1 MGIFGALNTAVSG
14 LRAQSF
20 ALENISG
27 NIANSQTTAFKRQDT
42 TFSDLVTGG
51 SNSAQYQTAGSVSM
65 FSRST
70 ATVQGDISSSSI
82 NTHMAVS
89 GDGYFIVQEK
99 VSTSDNRAIF
109 SGTDVYT
116 RRGDFT
122 IDAEGY
128 LVNGSGYYLK
138 GLELDPTTGNPVG
151 SVPDLIQLSNDFLP
165 AQATQEID
173 YRANLASYPL
183 TANADPDEA
192 NSELLNPINFS
203 ANPIASSTASA
214 TITGNGA
221 TLAVDAIAT
230 DSGTTDIS
238 ALSSAGG
245 TLVLNGTSITINAAD
260 DATATL
266 AAINLETG
274 TTGISASLG
283 TSNELILE
291 SADADTDID
300 IGSGSTASLLTELG
314 LADGTTG
321 ATNLISQGAVTQGET
336 LTVDVAS
343 GGAQTI
349 TFGTGVGEISTLAEL
364 NTALA
369 GLAGVTASVNTST
382 GDISIEAT
390 SAAASLTVAGTVDE
404 DVFGITA
411 GDYLPAA
418 GVVVANDNTAFVSS
432 SVSGGA
438 ITVYDENGSPVN
450 IQFRWAKVDSD
461 DNGGTDTWN
470 MFYLEN
476 PDATGTDTMWRNIGQ
491 TYTFGSDGTLDPV
504 VSQITLSG
512 IVVDGANLGDINL
525 IHGTGGLTQYDDP
538 NGNVQ
543 VNDFSQDGLASG
555 ELVGVQVADGG
566 TIVANYS
573 NGLSLNI
580 VDIPLVSFNA
590 DNGLLRLDG
599 GAFEATSESGQAILD
614 STGAIVGQSIENSNT
629 DIADEF
635 SKLIVTQ
642 QAYSANSRIV
652 STADEMLQEALNMVR

>member
-151 SVPDLIQLSNDFLP
+151 SVPELIQLSNDFLP

-214 TITGNGA
+214 TITGSGA

-230 DSGTTDIS
+230 DSGTTDLS
-238 ALSSAGG
+238 GLSSAGG
-245 TLVLNGTSITINAAD
+245 TLILNGTSITINAAD

-349 TFGTGVGEISTLAEL
+349 TFGTGIGEVSTLAEL

-390 SAAASLTVAGTVDE
+390 SSTASLALGGTVDE

-418 GVVVANDNTAFVSS
+418 GVVVANDNTAFISS

-470 MFYLEN
+470 MFYLEE

>member
-214 TITGNGA
+214 TITGSGA

-230 DSGTTDIS
+230 DSGTTDLS
-238 ALSSAGG
+238 GLSSAGG
-245 TLVLNGTSITINAAD
+245 TLILNGTSITINAAD

-266 AAINLETG
+266 AAINLQTG

-283 TSNELILE
+283 TSNELILD

-300 IGSGSTASLLTELG
+300 IDSGSTASLLTELG
-314 LADGTTG
+314 LSSGTTG

-369 GLAGVTASVNTST
+369 GLAGVTASVNAST

-390 SAAASLTVAGTVDE
+390 SATASLTVAGTVDE
-404 DVFGITA
+404 DNFGITA

-418 GVVVANDNTAFVSS
+418 GVVVANDNTAFISS

-461 DNGGTDTWN
+461 DLGGTDTWN

-476 PDATGTDTMWRNIGQ
+476 PDASGTDTMWRNIGQ

>member
-151 SVPDLIQLSNDFLP
+151 SVPELIQLSNDFLP

-214 TITGNGA
+214 TITGSGA

-230 DSGTTDIS
+230 DAGTTDLS
-238 ALSSAGG
+238 GLSSAGG
-245 TLVLNGTSITINAAD
+245 TLILNGTSITINAAD

-349 TFGTGVGEISTLAEL
+349 TFGTGVGEVSTLAEL

-390 SAAASLTVAGTVDE
+390 SSTASLALGGTVDE

-418 GVVVANDNTAFVSS
+418 GVVVANDNTAFISS

-470 MFYLEN
+470 MFYLEE

>member
-151 SVPDLIQLSNDFLP
+151 SVPELIQLSNDFLP

-214 TITGNGA
+214 SITGSGA

-230 DSGTTDIS
+230 DSGTTDLS
-238 ALSSAGG
+238 GLSSAGG
-245 TLVLNGTSITINAAD
+245 TLILNGTSITINAAD

-283 TSNELILE
+283 TSNELILD

-300 IGSGSTASLLTELG
+300 IDSGSTASLLTELG
-314 LADGTTG
+314 LSSGVTG

-369 GLAGVTASVNTST
+369 GLTGVTASVNTST

-390 SAAASLTVAGTVDE
+390 SATASLAVAGTVDE
-404 DVFGITA
+404 DVFGIAA

-418 GVVVANDNTAFVSS
+418 GVVVANDNTAFISS

-470 MFYLEN
+470 MFYLED
-476 PDATGTDTMWRNIGQ
+476 PDASGTDTMWRNIGQ

>member
-260 DATATL
+260 DATATI

>member
-51 SNSAQYQTAGSVSM
+51 SNSAQYQNSGSVSM

-82 NTHMAVS
+82 DTHMAVS
-89 GDGYFIVQEK
+89 GDGYFIVQER
-99 VSTSDNRAIF
+99 VSTSDNRSLF

-138 GLELDPTTGNPVG
+138 GLELDATTGNPIG

-183 TANADPDEA
+183 SANANTDEA
-192 NSELLNPINFS
+192 NSELLDPVNFS
-203 ANPIASSTASA
+203 ADPTASSTASA
-214 TITGNGA
+214 AISGSGA
-221 TLAVDAIAT
+221 ILSADAGASE
-230 DSGTTDIS
+230 SGTTDIS

-245 TLVLNGTSITINAAD
+245 TLILNGTSITINAAD
-260 DATATL
+260 DATLAM
-266 AAINLETG
+266 AAINLQTG

-291 SADADTDID
+291 TADADTDID
-300 IGSGSTASLLTELG
+300 IDSGSTPAILTELG
-314 LADGTTG
+314 LGDGITE

-336 LTVDVAS
+336 LTVNVGSA
-343 GGAQTI
+343 GAQTI
-349 TFGTGVGEISTLAEL
+349 TFGTGVSEVSTLAEL

-369 GLAGVTASVNTST
+369 ALTGVTASVNTST
-382 GDISIEAT
+382 GDVTIEAT
-390 SAAASLTVAGTVDE
+390 SATASLTLGGTVDE
-404 DVFGITA
+404 NEFGLTS

-418 GVVVANDNTAFVSS
+418 GVVVANDNTAFISS

-450 IQFRWAKVDSD
+450 MQFRWAKVDSE

-476 PDATGTDTMWRNIGQ
+476 AEATGTDTMWRNIGE

-504 VSQITLSG
+504 ISQITLSG
-512 IVVDGANLGDINL
+512 LTVDGTTLGNINL

-543 VNDFSQDGLASG
+543 VNDLAQDGLSSG

-590 DNGLLRLDG
+590 DNGLVRLDG
-599 GAFEATSESGQAILD
+599 GAYEATSESGQAILD

>member
-42 TFSDLVTGG
+42 TFSDLVSGG

-173 YRANLASYPL
+173 YRANLASFPL
-183 TANADPDEA
+183 TANADSDEA

-238 ALSSAGG
+238 AMSSAGG
-245 TLVLNGTSITINAAD
+245 TLILNGTSITINAAD

-266 AAINLETG
+266 AAINLQTG

-291 SADADTDID
+291 SVDADTDIVID
-300 IGSGSTASLLTELG
+300 SGSTASLLTELG

-390 SAAASLTVAGTVDE
+390 SSTASLALGGTVDE

>member
-51 SNSAQYQTAGSVSM
+51 SNTAKYQTAGSVSM

-70 ATVQGDISSSSI
+70 ATVQGDISESSI

-151 SVPDLIQLSNDFLP
+151 SVPELIQLSNDFLP

-183 TANADPDEA
+183 TANADPDVP

-203 ANPIASSTASA
+203 ADPVASSTASS

-221 TLAVDAIAT
+221 TLAVDATAVEA
-230 DSGTTDIS
+230 GTTDIS

-245 TLVLNGTSITINAAD
+245 TLIINGTSITINTAD
-260 DATATL
+260 DATAAL

-274 TTGISASLG
+274 TTGVSASLG

-291 SADADTDID
+291 SVDADTDIVID
-300 IGSGSTASLLTELG
+300 GASTASLLAELG
-314 LADGTTG
+314 IADGTSS
-321 ATNLISQGAVTQGET
+321 ATNLLSQLAVAQGET
-336 LTVDVAS
+336 LTVEVGSA
-343 GGAQTI
+343 GAQTI
-349 TFGTGVGEISTLAEL
+349 TFGTGVGEVSTLAEL
-364 NTALA
+364 NAELSALT
-369 GLAGVTASVNTST
+369 GVTASVNTAT
-382 GDISIEAT
+382 GDISIEAISPT
-390 SAAASLTVAGTVDE
+390 ASLTLGGTVDE
-404 DVFGITA
+404 HVFGVTA

-418 GVVVANDNTAFVSS
+418 GVVVANDNSAFISS

-438 ITVYDENGSPVN
+438 ITVYDDNGSPVN
-450 IQFRWAKVDSD
+450 VQFRWAKVDSED
-461 DNGGTDTWN
+461 AGGTDTWN
-470 MFYLEN
+470 MFYLED
-476 PDATGTDTMWRNIGQ
+476 PDATGTETQWRNIGQ
-491 TYTFGSDGTLDPV
+491 SYTFGADGTLDPV
-504 VSQITLSG
+504 ISQITLSG
-512 IVVDGANLGDINL
+512 LVVDGASLGEINL
-525 IHGTGGLTQYDDP
+525 IHGVGGLTQYDDP

-543 VNDFSQDGLASG
+543 VNDFAQDGLSSG

-580 VDIPLVSFNA
+580 VEIPLVSFNA

-614 STGAIVGQSIENSNT
+614 ASGSIVGQSVENSNT